1 MFDQFLNKAS
11 ELLAKGEP
19 FAVAEVVRYLS
30 PVSGKVGDKAIV
42 FADGTVWG
50 WIGGGCAQ
58 PVVIR
63 EALKALKDGRPRL
76 VRISPS
82 SPSQEEGIVAYN
94 MTCHSGG
101 TLDVY
106 IEPVLPKPHIL
117 ILGRSPVGRTLA
129 TLGKAINYTVS
140 IAAPQADPQ
149 SYPDADRVQEDFD
162 LSGMR
167 IGPQTFI
174 VVSTQGERDEEAL
187 EQALKTNASYVAF
200 VASKVK
206 AAKVL
211 QSVGERGISTERLNQ
226 VRAPAGLNIQAGSE
240 EEIAVSILAE
250 IVQLSRSQRI
260 EQNDMAASPEE
271 KEEARDPI
279 CGMTVDLRKAKYKS
293 EFDGKPFYFCCG
305 GCKQTFDKQPDK
317 YVLAQ
322 LSRQAASAID
332 VERPTSD
339 MPMIEP
345 RLQEDTH
352 SVGF

>member
-30 PVSGKVGDKAIV
+30 PISGKVGDKAIV

-58 PVVIR
+58 PAVIK
-63 EALKALKDGRPRL
+63 EALQALKDGRPRL

-82 SPSQEEGIVAYN
+82 SSQEEGIVAYN
-94 MTCHSGG
+94 ITCHSGG

-129 TLGKAINYTVS
+129 TLGKAINYSVS
-140 IAAPQADPQ
+140 VAAPQADRE
-149 SYPDADRVQEDFD
+149 SYPNADRVQADLD
-162 LSGMR
+162 LSRVR
-167 IGPQTFI
+167 IAPQTFI
-174 VVSTQGERDEEAL
+174 VVSTQGECDEEAL
-187 EQALKTNASYVAF
+187 EQALKTNSSYVAF
-200 VASKVK
+200 IASKVK

-211 QSVGERGISTERLNQ
+211 QSISERGISTERLNQ
-226 VRAPAGLNIQAGSE
+226 VRAPAGLNIRAGTE

-250 IVQLSRSQRI
+250 IIQLSRSQAI
-260 EQNDMAASPEE
+260 EQNEITESLEQ

-279 CGMTVDLRKAKYKS
+279 CGMTVSIRNTKDKS

-305 GCKQTFDKQPDK
+305 GCKQTFDRQPDK
-317 YVLAQ
+317 YVV
-322 LSRQAASAID
+322 AIA
-332 VERPTSD
+332 E
-339 MPMIEP
+339 
-345 RLQEDTH
+345 
-352 SVGF
+352 

>member
-11 ELLAKGEP
+11 ELLAQGEP

-30 PVSGKVGDKAIV
+30 PISGKVGDKAIV

-58 PVVIR
+58 PAVIK

-76 VRISPS
+76 VRISPTS
-82 SPSQEEGIVAYN
+82 SSQEEGIVAYN

-106 IEPVLPKPHIL
+106 IEPVLPKPNIL
-117 ILGRSPVGRTLA
+117 ILGGSPVGRTLA
-129 TLGKAINYTVS
+129 KLGKAINYSVS
-140 IAAPQADPQ
+140 VAGPQADRTT
-149 SYPDADRVQEDFD
+149 YPDADQVQAYLD
-162 LSGMR
+162 LSGVR

-174 VVSTQGERDEEAL
+174 VVSTQGECDEEAL
-187 EQALKTNASYVAF
+187 EQALRTDASYVAF

-211 QSVGERGISTERLNQ
+211 QSVGERGIRAERLNQ
-226 VRAPAGLNIQAGSE
+226 VRAPAGLNIQAGTE

-250 IVQLSRSQRI
+250 IVQLSKSQAI
-260 EQNDMAASPEE
+260 EQNDMATPPEE

-279 CGMTVDLRKAKYKS
+279 CGMIVDIRKAKYQT
-293 EFDGKPFYFCCG
+293 EFGGKPFYFCCD
-305 GCKQTFDKQPDK
+305 GCKQAFDRQPDK
-317 YVLAQ
+317 YVFAN
-322 LSRQAASAID
+322 LS
-332 VERPTSD
+332 T
-339 MPMIEP
+339 
-345 RLQEDTH
+345 
-352 SVGF
+352 

>member
-30 PVSGKVGDKAIV
+30 PISGKVGDKAII

-58 PVVIR
+58 PAVIK

-82 SPSQEEGIVAYN
+82 SSQEEGIVAYS

-129 TLGKAINYTVS
+129 RLGKAINYSVS
-140 IAAPQADPQ
+140 VAAPQADRE
-149 SYPDADRVQEDFD
+149 SFPDADRVQPDLD
-162 LSGMR
+162 LSGVR

-174 VVSTQGERDEEAL
+174 VVSTQGECDEEAL

-206 AAKVL
+206 AARVL
-211 QSVGERGISTERLNQ
+211 QSVAERGISTERLDQ
-226 VRAPAGLNIQAGSE
+226 VRAPAGLNIQAGTE

-250 IVQLSRSQRI
+250 IVQLSRTQAA
-260 EQNDMAASPEE
+260 EQNDIAASQEI

-279 CGMTVDLRKAKYKS
+279 CGMTVDVGKAKYKS
-293 EFDGKPFYFCCG
+293 EFDGKSFYFCCG
-305 GCKQTFDKQPDK
+305 
-317 YVLAQ
+317 
-322 LSRQAASAID
+322 
-332 VERPTSD
+332 
-339 MPMIEP
+339 
-345 RLQEDTH
+345 
-352 SVGF
+352 

>member
-19 FAVAEVVRYLS
+19 FAVAEVVRFLS
-30 PVSGKVGDKAIV
+30 PISGKVGDKAIV
-42 FADGTVWG
+42 FADGTIWG

-58 PVVIR
+58 PAVI
-63 EALKALKDGRPRL
+63 
-76 VRISPS
+76 
-82 SPSQEEGIVAYN
+82 EEGIVAYS

-129 TLGKAINYTVS
+129 RLGKAINYSVS
-140 IAAPQADPQ
+140 VAAPQADRE
-149 SYPDADRVQEDFD
+149 SFPDADRVKPDLD
-162 LSGMR
+162 LSGVR

-174 VVSTQGERDEEAL
+174 VVSTQGECDEEAL

-206 AAKVL
+206 AARVL
-211 QSVGERGISTERLNQ
+211 QSVAERGISTERLSH
-226 VRAPAGLNIQAGSE
+226 VRAPAGLNIQAGTE

-250 IVQLSRSQRI
+250 IVQLSRKQAV
-260 EQNDMAASPEE
+260 EQNDIATSQEV

-279 CGMTVDLRKAKYKS
+279 CGLTVDVGKAKYKS
-293 EFDGKPFYFCCG
+293 ECDGKSFYFCCG
-305 GCKQTFDKQPDK
+305 GCKQTFDQQPEK
-317 YVLAQ
+317 YVLAH
-322 LSRQAASAID
+322 LS
-332 VERPTSD
+332 T
-339 MPMIEP
+339 
-345 RLQEDTH
+345 
-352 SVGF
+352 

>member
-1 MFDQFLNKAS
+1 MFDQFLHKAS
-11 ELLAKGEP
+11 ELLARGEP

-30 PVSGKVGDKAIV
+30 PISGKVGDKAII

-58 PVVIR
+58 PAVIK

-82 SPSQEEGIVAYN
+82 SSHEEGIVAYN

-129 TLGKAINYTVS
+129 KLGKAINYTVS
-140 IAAPQADPQ
+140 VAAPQADRE
-149 SYPDADRVQEDFD
+149 SYPDADRVQGDLD
-162 LSGMR
+162 LSGVR
-167 IGPQTFI
+167 IGPQTFV
-174 VVSTQGERDEEAL
+174 VVSTQGEYDEEAL

-200 VASKVK
+200 VVSKAK

-211 QSVGERGISTERLNQ
+211 QSVGERGISAERLNQ
-226 VRAPAGLNIQAGSE
+226 VRAPAGLNIQAGTE
-240 EEIAVSILAE
+240 EEISVSILAE
-250 IVQLSRSQRI
+250 IVQLSRSQAI

-279 CGMTVDLRKAKYKS
+279 CGMAVDIRTAKYKS
-293 EFDGKPFYFCCG
+293 ELDGKPFYFCCG
-305 GCKQTFDKQPDK
+305 GCKQTFDKQRDK
-317 YVLAQ
+317 YVLAV
-322 LSRQAASAID
+322 A
-332 VERPTSD
+332 E
-339 MPMIEP
+339 
-345 RLQEDTH
+345 
-352 SVGF
+352 

>member
-19 FAVAEVVRYLS
+19 FAVAEVVRFLS
-30 PVSGKVGDKAIV
+30 PISGKVGDKAIV
-42 FADGTVWG
+42 FADGTIWG

-58 PVVIR
+58 PAVIK

-82 SPSQEEGIVAYN
+82 SSQEEGIVAYS

-106 IEPVLPKPHIL
+106 IEPVLPKPNIL
-117 ILGRSPVGRTLA
+117 ILGRSPVGQTLA
-129 TLGKAINYTVS
+129 RLGKAINYSVS
-140 IAAPQADPQ
+140 VAAPQADRE
-149 SYPDADRVQEDFD
+149 SFPDADRVQPDLD
-162 LSGMR
+162 LSGVR

-174 VVSTQGERDEEAL
+174 VVSTQGECDEEAL

-206 AAKVL
+206 AARVL
-211 QSVGERGISTERLNQ
+211 QSVAERGISTERLSH
-226 VRAPAGLNIQAGSE
+226 VRAPAGLNIQAGTE

-250 IVQLSRSQRI
+250 IVQLSRKQAV
-260 EQNDMAASPEE
+260 EQNDIATSQEV

-279 CGMTVDLRKAKYKS
+279 CGMTVDVGKAKYKS
-293 EFDGKPFYFCCG
+293 EFDGKSFYFCCG
-305 GCKQTFDKQPDK
+305 GCKQAFDKQPEK
-317 YVLAQ
+317 YVLAH
-322 LSRQAASAID
+322 LS
-332 VERPTSD
+332 T
-339 MPMIEP
+339 
-345 RLQEDTH
+345 
-352 SVGF
+352 

>member
-30 PVSGKVGDKAIV
+30 PISGKVGDKAIV

-58 PVVIR
+58 PAVIK

-82 SPSQEEGIVAYN
+82 SSQEEGIVAYN

-129 TLGKAINYTVS
+129 ALGKAINYSLSV
-140 IAAPQADPQ
+140 AAPQADRE
-149 SYPDADRVQEDFD
+149 SYPNADRVQADLD
-162 LSGMR
+162 LSRVR

-174 VVSTQGERDEEAL
+174 VVSTQGECDEEAL
-187 EQALKTNASYVAF
+187 EHALKTNASYVAF
-200 VASKVK
+200 IASKVK

-211 QSVGERGISTERLNQ
+211 QSVGERGVSAERLNQ
-226 VRAPAGLNIQAGSE
+226 VRAPAGLNIQAGTE

-250 IVQLSRSQRI
+250 IVQLSRKQAV
-260 EQNDMAASPEE
+260 EQNDIAASQAI
-271 KEEARDPI
+271 KEEVTDPI
-279 CGMTVDLRKAKYKS
+279 CGMTVDVRKAKYRS
-293 EFDGKPFYFCCG
+293 DFDGKPFYFCCG
-305 GCKQTFDKQPDK
+305 GCKQAFDKRPDK
-317 YVLAQ
+317 YVPAH
-322 LSRQAASAID
+322 LSA
-332 VERPTSD
+332 
-339 MPMIEP
+339 
-345 RLQEDTH
+345 
-352 SVGF
+352 